1 MMTFGEAAAMP
12 GLTVDEWLHYASLA
26 MPIGMG
32 SSMDV
37 LSCTAASAVKALKLA
52 DDYAARAQA
61 LERKVEDLQ
70 KQVTTLEDERPR
82 AELYRF
88 PDRGME

>member
-1 MMTFGEAAAMP
+1 MMTFCEAAAMP

-37 LSCTAASAVKALKLA
+37 PSCTAASAVKALKLA
-52 DDYAARAQA
+52 DDYAAQVRDLQC
-61 LERKVEDLQ
+61 KVEDLQ
-70 KQVTTLEDERPR
+70 KQVTTLGDERPR

-88 PDRGME
+88 PDRGIE